1 MAQNGLYALI
11 ILASITMLL
20 TMQTS
25 TWSIVALIAA
35 IVISVVGIF
44 RNRQRKS

>member
-25 TWSIVALIAA
+25 TWAIVALIAA
-35 IVISVVGIF
+35 IVISVVGIL
-44 RNRQRKS
+44 RNIQRKS